1 MAKHIVMMH
10 TGAYAILAGILRA
23 KTACAKTRLTG
34 LIPLAEELRGSV
46 PIESVDHATLVRKAK
61 AAPRTGHHQQ

>member
-1 MAKHIVMMH
+1 VERIGVSIAREAMQAADI
-10 TGAYAILAGILRA
+10 ILFVVDATSPA
-23 KTACAKTRLTG
+23 TNADVA
-34 LIPLAEELRGSV
+34 LAEELRGSV